1 MARRLLGSGDRTV
14 VWEEAPVFLS
24 CNYEELQALATGAE
38 LLLDHSQVTTS
49 GAVAAPAESTA
60 SVAQLRPRLTSP
72 LNIETLAEQRWVRK
86 AVAAICRELHTRMDG
101 KVLEF
106 HPGHEEAVSLYF
118 DYAHTYSV
126 LSRLDEMGSEM
137 TAIIEL
143 ITGQLPTEE
152 SAHAVHFP
160 E

>member
-1 MARRLLGSGDRTV
+1 V
-14 VWEEAPVFLS
+14 ILS

-38 LLLDHSQVTTS
+38 LLLDYGQVPSS
-49 GAVAAPAESTA
+49 GAIAAPAESMA
-60 SVAQLRPRLTSP
+60 GVAQLRPRLTAP

-86 AVAAICRELHTRMDG
+86 AVATICRELHVRMDG

-118 DYAHTYSV
+118 DYAHAYSV
-126 LSRLDEMGSEM
+126 LSRLDEMGTEM

-143 ITGQLPTEE
+143 ITGQLPTEQ
-152 SAHAVHFP
+152 SAKAVHFP